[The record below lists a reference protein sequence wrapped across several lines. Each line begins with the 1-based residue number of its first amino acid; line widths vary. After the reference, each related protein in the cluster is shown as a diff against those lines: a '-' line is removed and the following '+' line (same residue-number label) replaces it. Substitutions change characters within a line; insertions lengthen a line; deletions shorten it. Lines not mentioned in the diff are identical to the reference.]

1 MSQQQNPRAA
11 CTALL
16 VDLPTRVS
24 ATGTSRTYLRYAA
37 LGDSVTYGIGDNASD
52 GYRGWARLL
61 ADAIAGDHDMSFCNL
76 ARPGATAAD
85 ARNEQLEDALGHRPH
100 LASLVVGLNDT
111 MRSTWNPDR
120 IRADL
125 LHCAERLTSQGA
137 VLMTVRFHD
146 HTQVFGLPQFLAGPM
161 RARIQALNEIYDD
174 VHDRF
179 GGLRVDVDG
188 QLPVDNRD
196 SWSVDRLHP
205 SELGHRALA
214 RAFATL
220 LQESGLSFETPHL
233 QPNGHKP
240 GRTDNARWLL
250 RQGLPWI
257 GHRARDL
264 GPALARTWLTVPDRA
279 RA

>member
-1 MSQQQNPRAA
+1 MVMSQQQSPRAA

-37 LGDSVTYGIGDNASD
+37 LGDSVTYGIGDNTVD

-85 ARNEQLEDALGHRPH
+85 ARNEQLEDALAHRPH

-125 LHCAERLTSQGA
+125 LHCADRLTSQG
-137 VLMTVRFHD
+137 
-146 HTQVFGLPQFLAGPM
+146 QC
-161 RARIQALNEIYDD
+161 
-174 VHDRF
+174 
-179 GGLRVDVDG
+179 
-188 QLPVDNRD
+188 
-196 SWSVDRLHP
+196 
-205 SELGHRALA
+205 
-214 RAFATL
+214 
-220 LQESGLSFETPHL
+220 
-233 QPNGHKP
+233 
-240 GRTDNARWLL
+240 
-250 RQGLPWI
+250 
-257 GHRARDL
+257 
-264 GPALARTWLTVPDRA
+264 
-279 RA
+279 